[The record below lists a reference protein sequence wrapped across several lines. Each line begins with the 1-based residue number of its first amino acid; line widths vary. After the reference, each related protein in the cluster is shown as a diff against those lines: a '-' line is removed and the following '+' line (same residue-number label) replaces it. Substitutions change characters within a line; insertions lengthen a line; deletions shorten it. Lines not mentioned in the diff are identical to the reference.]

1 MKCRWIWTGLF
12 LALGMSRVLA
22 QTNVYVVLNSAF
34 RLTAEVQGPGG
45 TTTTAR
51 ITTREIVDEIGT
63 ATTNHFSPQARLLL
77 FFRDMGGVPFFVI
90 RDGTNEVHV
99 QGFLTA
105 TQIGQPITKLNRAA
119 SGVVTGTIYVTE
131 EFRLVNIPGLGFD
144 VQGFNTA
151 RQSNRATAG
160 QFLPRPGPTLLTVN
174 VAGTGV
180 LAGSAITIRGTM
192 TAPRQ
197 SIELRADEKQ

>member
-1 MKCRWIWTGLF
+1 MKCRWIWTCLF

-51 ITTREIVDEIGT
+51 ITTREIIDEIGT
-63 ATTNHFSPQARLLL
+63 ATTNNFSSQARLLL

-105 TQIGQPITKLNRAA
+105 TQIGQPITKLNPTA
-119 SGVVTGTIYVTE
+119 GEVVIGTIYVIE

-144 VQGFNTA
+144 VRGFNTD
-151 RQSNRATAG
+151 RESNRATAG

-180 LAGSAITIRGTM
+180 LAGSAVTIRGTV

-197 SIELRADEKQ
+197 SIELHADEQQ